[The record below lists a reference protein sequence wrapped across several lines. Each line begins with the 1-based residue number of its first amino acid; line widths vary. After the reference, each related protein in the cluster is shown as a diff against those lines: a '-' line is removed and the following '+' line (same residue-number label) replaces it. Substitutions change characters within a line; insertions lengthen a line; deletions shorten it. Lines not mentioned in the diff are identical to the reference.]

1 MTGFLCALGG
11 VCLSQRSKPCGPT
24 TYSPPMGPMSERKY
38 SMVSVGVCEV
48 SAAGASATCSSS
60 SSTET
65 PLGRFPDRLLVLLVC
80 GHERV
85 GLHVRTNI
93 KELLGLELSP
103 VLYHMLFNKLRNSIG
118 SFFDTQATRCL
129 RQHVACHPDE
139 NQAVPAGG
147 GDDGETRRP
156 VLLPGDEVQVSD
168 RDGTPSWTD
177 LNSSLTLAKLAKCY
191 LKLQSAVQTIFKKL
205 DWSGEI
211 LPLPNS
217 QTEL

>member
-11 VCLSQRSKPCGPT
+11 VCLSQHSKPCGPT

-48 SAAGASATCSSS
+48 SNAAAGASATCSSS

-65 PLGRFPDRLLVLLVC
+65 PLGRFLDRLLVLLVC

-85 GLHVRTNI
+85 GLHVRTNV

-118 SFFDTQATRCL
+118 SFFDTGAGEWMGC
-129 RQHVACHPDE
+129 
-139 NQAVPAGG
+139 GG
-147 GDDGETRRP
+147 GWGTLTNYLNCISVECHSREFYRGMVTF
-156 VLLPGDEVQVSD
+156 LLI
-168 RDGTPSWTD
+168 
-177 LNSSLTLAKLAKCY
+177 AA
-191 LKLQSAVQTIFKKL
+191 QSPACADVVEFH
-205 DWSGEI
+205 
-211 LPLPNS
+211 
-217 QTEL
+217 

>member
-48 SAAGASATCSSS
+48 SNAAAGASATCSSS

-65 PLGRFPDRLLVLLVC
+65 PLGRFLDRLLVLLVC

-191 LKLQSAVQTIFKKL
+191 LKLQSAVQTI
-205 DWSGEI
+205 
-211 LPLPNS
+211 
-217 QTEL
+217 

>member
-24 TYSPPMGPMSERKY
+24 TYSPPPMGPMSERKY

-65 PLGRFPDRLLVLLVC
+65 PLGRFPDRLLVLLVLLVC

-118 SFFDTQATRCL
+118 SFLGNTLHAIQMKTKLCQLVEVMMER
-129 RQHVACHPDE
+129 R
-139 NQAVPAGG
+139 
-147 GDDGETRRP
+147 DDLSFCKEMKFR
-156 VLLPGDEVQVSD
+156 
-168 RDGTPSWTD
+168 
-177 LNSSLTLAKLAKCY
+177 
-191 LKLQSAVQTIFKKL
+191 
-205 DWSGEI
+205 
-211 LPLPNS
+211 
-217 QTEL
+217 

>member
-48 SAAGASATCSSS
+48 SNAAAGASATCSSS
-60 SSTET
+60 SSTEA
-65 PLGRFPDRLLVLLVC
+65 PLGRFLDRLLVLLVC

-85 GLHVRTNI
+85 GLHVRTNV

-118 SFFDTQATRCL
+118 RFFDTQGP
-129 RQHVACHPDE
+129 VSGW
-139 NQAVPAGG
+139 AGQEDG
-147 GDDGETRRP
+147 GT
-156 VLLPGDEVQVSD
+156 L
-168 RDGTPSWTD
+168 TND
-177 LNSSLTLAKLAKCY
+177 LNCISIENLIRTGRV
-191 LKLQSAVQTIFKKL
+191 LQSAYH
-205 DWSGEI
+205 I
-211 LPLPNS
+211 LLV
-217 QTEL
+217 LYKILFL